1 MTRKKKRR
9 SEQRRGDD
17 RRHRRDE
24 LKDLDPYLGCPADAE
39 LGLDP
44 RAVGWLR
51 RGQSFDSGPVPQG
64 FAEAL
69 LPFCLD
75 QFTVCARPGTL
86 PCPLCGER
94 PQPVTL
100 AQEDGPSGTAQFG
113 VAEIRVIGRDDIY
126 AAPTLI
132 HHYVTVHQY
141 RPPDVFIRAVL
152 QGPQPGSPEH
162 RALIRTLRGE

>member
-1 MTRKKKRR
+1 MTHKKRR
-9 SEQRRGDD
+9 ERDERREKGD

-51 RGQSFDSGPVPQG
+51 RGQLFDTGPVPDD

-69 LPFCLD
+69 LTFCLD
-75 QFTVCARPGTL
+75 RHTVCARPGTL

-94 PQPVTL
+94 PEP
-100 AQEDGPSGTAQFG
+100 AERDGETAQFG
-113 VAEIRVIGRDDIY
+113 VAEIRAIGRDDIY

-152 QGPQPGSPEH
+152 QGPQPTSPEH
-162 RALIRTLRGE
+162 RALVRTLRGE